1 MVCAQVFVLQAVSL
15 MLAGPLR
22 QYWHVIGVVLGVVI
36 ILLGILR
43 LLGLLPRISLNA
55 MGRIQNPVIAGV
67 VMILIGG
74 GMVALALVIQ
84 R

>member
-1 MVCAQVFVLQAVSL
+1 M
-15 MLAGPLR
+15 MAGPFR
-22 QYWHVIGVVLGVVI
+22 QYWHVVALVLGVLI
-36 ILLGILR
+36 IVLGVLR

-55 MGRIQNPVIAGV
+55 LGRIENPVIAGA

-74 GMVALALVIQ
+74 GMVALALVVQ